1 MRKNE
6 VSLKCQRTIIWKN
19 RENVGVIREKWVVK
33 MILET
38 KRLKLIP
45 LKLDQLEESLI
56 DKEKMEKES
65 GLTSDER
72 SLDDLMQRVYKI
84 KIDKIKVNPEDY
96 LYYTYWQIVAKN
108 SNQIMGT
115 IGYKG
120 IPNSSGEIEVG
131 YGLHPNH
138 RGLGYMTEALKKMV
152 KWAFDD
158 VKQEVQAVIGRT
170 TKENSASQKVI
181 ERVNMTKYDEDVEY
195 IWFRVDK
202 R

>member
-1 MRKNE
+1 
-6 VSLKCQRTIIWKN
+6 
-19 RENVGVIREKWVVK
+19 

-45 LKLDQLEESLI
+45 LKLHQLEGSLI

-65 GLTSDER
+65 GLVSDET
-72 SLDDLMQRVYKI
+72 SLGDLMQRIYII
-84 KIDKIKVNPEDY
+84 KIDKIKANPQDY

-120 IPNSSGEIEVG
+120 TPNSSGEIEVG
-131 YGLHPNH
+131 YGLHPNY
-138 RGLGYMTEALKKMV
+138 RGLGYMTEALKKLI

-158 VKQEVQAVIGRT
+158 VNQGVQAVIGRT
-170 TKENSASQKVI
+170 TKENLASQKVI
-181 ERVNMTKYDEDVEY
+181 DRVDMTKYDEDVEY
-195 IWFRVDK
+195 IWFRVNK